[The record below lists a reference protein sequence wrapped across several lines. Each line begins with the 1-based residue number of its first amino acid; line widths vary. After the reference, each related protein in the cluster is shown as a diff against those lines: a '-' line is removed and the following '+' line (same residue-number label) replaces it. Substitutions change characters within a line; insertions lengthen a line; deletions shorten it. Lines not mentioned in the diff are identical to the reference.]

1 MLFFSKGRGGAGSS
15 SIPTG
20 TLEPLLLGV
29 KSPSLLNFT
38 ETRYLPLKFGK
49 FVENVK
55 KLKTFKPWFEL
66 VPHLHELQLHS
77 ALTHSAILLYLVKLM
92 TL

>member
-15 SIPTG
+15 SLPRG

-55 KLKTFKPWFEL
+55 KLKTLGL
-66 VPHLHELQLHS
+66 VLNLCNTYVSEEAPHLRPPGHPS
-77 ALTHSAILLYLVKLM
+77 
-92 TL
+92 